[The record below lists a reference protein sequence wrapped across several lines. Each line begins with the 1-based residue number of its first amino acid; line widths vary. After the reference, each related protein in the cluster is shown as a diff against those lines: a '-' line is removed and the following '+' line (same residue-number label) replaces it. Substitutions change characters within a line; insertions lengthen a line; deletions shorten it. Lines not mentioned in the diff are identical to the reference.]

1 MRVVASVL
9 LTSAVTVLVTVVLAA
24 CEALGPVDVTATA
37 PDPQPTLQGEPGS
50 TPVDGSDI
58 RALVQEEVA
67 AAIAALKA
75 EGELGSTPTEEEL
88 LALIDQII
96 TDRLAELTGP
106 QGEPGTHGEQ
116 GPAGEEGLAGEPGA
130 HGEPGSL
137 GEPGSPGEQGPGG
150 EQGPQGPKGE
160 QGLQGEPGTTDAS
173 TGFVTQAAFDAFDE
187 HLYAELDDIQADL
200 DALWA
205 GGADH

>member
-37 PDPQPTLQGEPGS
+37 PDPQPTRQGEPGS

-75 EGELGSTPTEEEL
+75 EGELGSIPTEEEL

-116 GPAGEEGLAGEPGA
+116 GP
-130 HGEPGSL
+130 
-137 GEPGSPGEQGPGG
+137 GG

-160 QGLQGEPGTTDAS
+160 QGLQGEPGTLDAS

-187 HLYAELDDIQADL
+187 HLYDELDDIQADL